1 MSAGHDTSAHDVAQL
16 IEQVGRCVHGDGYAG
31 GLNPA
36 QWAALR
42 FFDRANRFSRTVGA
56 FAAYHGSTRGTAS
69 QTVKSLVGKGCLRR
83 EPVPGDR
90 RSVRLA
96 LTEQGRRM
104 LERDPMR
111 ALVEA
116 ARALDGER
124 RGALV
129 DGLDRVLEQV
139 LLLQGR
145 ARFGVC
151 ACCCHLEADSCAATT
166 GSPYRCGLLQE
177 SLGEDDV
184 ARICVSHR
192 AGASPRGA

>member
-1 MSAGHDTSAHDVAQL
+1 MSIGHDTSARDLAQL

-42 FFDRANRFSRTVGA
+42 FFERANRFSRTVSG
-56 FAAYHGSTRGTAS
+56 FATYHGSTRGTAS
-69 QTVKSLVGKGCLRR
+69 QTVKSLVRKGCLTR
-83 EPVPGDR
+83 EPVPGDK

-104 LERDPMR
+104 LERDPLQ
-111 ALVEA
+111 ALVRA
-116 ARALDGER
+116 ASALDEKR
-124 RGALV
+124 RGALA
-129 DGLDRVLEQV
+129 DGLDEMLERVLQ
-139 LLLQGR
+139 LQGR

-151 ACCCHLEADSCAATT
+151 ACCCHLEADSCAAVE

-177 SLGEDDV
+177 ALGEDDV
-184 ARICVSHR
+184 GRICVNHR
-192 AGASPRGA
+192 ASAPPRGV